1 MGAAKSLYG
10 RNEYL
15 YWYIE
20 KGDHAKIV
28 QHIEKY
34 PEIVDQ
40 PMTKDC
46 RTLPLARAAWRG
58 DKKTINILLDH
69 KANINQVSETGETAL
84 MLAAK
89 RNRLE
94 ILKILVE
101 AGADVNP
108 VSDLGLKAIDYSI
121 LAGFY
126 QNAHYLYP
134 LSDKLLKSPEEY
146 KVIAQKFHYRY
157 TDFNI
162 FLNGLRESIAPQ
174 YMEDFSTKPKKEFND
189 PVIDP
194 REGWGQWFKRVGDF
208 KPPPLVERH
217 DLPE

>member
-1 MGAAKSLYG
+1 MGTVKSLYS

-20 KGDHAKIV
+20 KGDHAKIL

-34 PEIVDQ
+34 PETVSQ

-58 DKKTINILLDH
+58 DQRTMEILMDH
-69 KANINQVSETGETAL
+69 KADVNQVSEKGETAL
-84 MLAAK
+84 MHACK

-94 ILKILVE
+94 ILKILVN
-101 AGADVNP
+101 AGAKLDV

-126 QNAHYLYP
+126 ENATYLYSR
-134 LSDKLLKSPEEY
+134 SDKELKSAEEY
-146 KVIAQKFHYRY
+146 RAINLKFRYRY
-157 TDFNI
+157 VNYDI
-162 FLNGLRESIAPQ
+162 FLSGLR
-174 YMEDFSTKPKKEFND
+174 
-189 PVIDP
+189 
-194 REGWGQWFKRVGDF
+194 
-208 KPPPLVERH
+208 
-217 DLPE
+217 